1 MQRVVITGMGTVN
14 ALGQNVAQSVAA
26 MQAGTLGIQ
35 PIKQFDASATGIHV
49 AGEVADFEPTKR
61 LDKKLAKRL
70 DRFTQFALY
79 SAIEAAEQAGLAT
92 AVDPQRLA
100 VIYGSGIGGLSTI
113 EAQVTKKNAK
123 GPKRISPLFVPM
135 AIINMAPGVL
145 AQYFGAHAESYAV
158 VTACASGT
166 SAIAQAVQCLQAG
179 RADMVITGGAEAS
192 INEIGIGGFAALTA
206 LSAADTPQTASLPF
220 GQDRSGFVMGEGA
233 GTLILETQAHAEA
246 RGAQILGYVLGYGA
260 TSDAYHM
267 TAPDPSGQYAA
278 KAMQQALATSGL
290 TPDAVG
296 YVNAH
301 GTATVAN
308 DLMEAKAIRTVFGQ
322 QPVAVSSTKGMT
334 GHLLGAAGAL
344 EAILTIAALN
354 AARLPVNLGGVPD
367 AACDVDLVTG
377 LDQKPQTPFALS
389 NSFGFGGHNA
399 VLALGGA
406 QAFG

>member
-1 MQRVVITGMGTVN
+1 MQRIVVTGMGTVN
-14 ALGQNVAQSVAA
+14 ALGQDVAQSVAA
-26 MQAGTLGIQ
+26 MQAGEIGIRS
-35 PIKQFDASATGIHV
+35 ISQFDASATGISV
-49 AGEVADFEPTKR
+49 AGEVSDFEPTQR
-61 LDKKLAKRL
+61 LDKKLVKRL

-79 SAIEAAEQAGLAT
+79 SAIEAAEQAHLAG
-92 AVDPQRLA
+92 AVAPERLA

-145 AQYFGAHAESYAV
+145 AQHFGAHAESYAV
-158 VTACASGT
+158 VTACASAT
-166 SAIAQAVQCLQAG
+166 SAIGQAMQCLQAG

-206 LSAADTPQTASLPF
+206 LSTATEPQKASLPF
-220 GQDRSGFVMGEGA
+220 GRERSGFVMGEGA
-233 GTLILETQAHAEA
+233 GTLILETEAHARA
-246 RGAQILGYVLGYGA
+246 RGAEILGYVLGHGA

-267 TAPDPSGQYAA
+267 TAPDPSGQQAA
-278 KAMQQALATSGL
+278 AAMQQALTTAGL
-290 TPDAVG
+290 APSAIG

-308 DLMEAKAIRTVFGQ
+308 DLMESKAIRTVFRQ
-322 QPVAVSSTKGMT
+322 HPVAVSSTKGMT
-334 GHLLGAAGAL
+334 GHLLGGAGAI
-344 EAILTIAALN
+344 EAILTLAALN
-354 AARLPVNLGGVPD
+354 TARLPVNLGGTPD
-367 AACDVDLVTG
+367 PDCAVSLVADTH
-377 LDQKPQTPFALS
+377 QQPQTPFALS

-406 QAFG
+406 RAYG